1 MQVEKNETLA
11 GVRLIKVRDFL
22 RLYLMLYEQSFPAE
36 AIEDFFKVS
45 GGRKQEIEEA
55 LVRAG
60 YVAPHE
66 SDKTR
71 YLVAPLGMQL
81 CNARFIPRISREKAE
96 ALLRSFLARVASINE
111 RDELTHKVTGVR
123 VFGSY
128 LTDKADLGDIDLAVA
143 IKARRKSHVKESI
156 ERANQSGK
164 TIRSFVDRITFGRS
178 EVRKLLKDGSPY
190 LSIHEF
196 DEVDELGI
204 PYKVLFPSNVT
215 N

>member
-1 MQVEKNETLA
+1 MQVERNETLA

-22 RLYLMLYEQSFPAE
+22 RRHEESFPAE
-36 AIEDFFKVS
+36 AIGEFFKVS

-66 SDKTR
+66 SDKPR
-71 YLVAPLGMQL
+71 YLITPLGLQL

-96 ALLRSFLARVASINE
+96 ALLQSFLARVASINE
-111 RDELTHKVTGVR
+111 RDEFTHKVTGVR

-143 IKARRKSHVKESI
+143 IEARRKSHVNESM

-164 TIRSFVDRITFGRS
+164 TIRSFLDRITFGRS
-178 EVRKLLKDGSPY
+178 EVRTLLKGGSPY

-196 DEVDELGI
+196 DEVDELET
-204 PYKVLFPSNVT
+204 PCKVLFPSNGA

>member
-1 MQVEKNETLA
+1 M
-11 GVRLIKVRDFL
+11 KVRDFL
-22 RLYLMLYEQSFPAE
+22 RLQKESFPAE
-36 AIEDFFKVS
+36 AIGEQFKVS

-60 YVAPHE
+60 YVIPDENH
-66 SDKTR
+66 KTR
-71 YLVAPLGMQL
+71 YLVTPLGMQL
-81 CNARFIPRISREKAE
+81 SNAKFISRISREKAE
-96 ALLRSFLARVASINE
+96 ALLQSFLVRVISINE

-143 IKARRKSHVKESI
+143 IKARRESHVKESV
-156 ERANQSGK
+156 ERANQSVRAV
-164 TIRSFVDRITFGRS
+164 RSFLDRITFGRS
-178 EVRKLLKDGSPY
+178 EVRKLLKGGSRY

-204 PYKVLFPSNVT
+204 PYKVLFPSNDT
-215 N
+215 S

>member
-1 MQVEKNETLA
+1 MQVGKNETLA
-11 GVRLIKVRDFL
+11 GVRLIKLRDFL
-22 RLYLMLYEQSFPAE
+22 RFHEVSFPAE
-36 AIEDFFKVS
+36 AIGEQFKVN

-60 YVAPHE
+60 YVTRHE
-66 SDKTR
+66 EDKTR

-81 CNARFIPRISREKAE
+81 CNARFISRISREKAE
-96 ALLRSFLARVASINE
+96 ALLQSFLVRVVSINE

-143 IKARRKSHVKESI
+143 IKARRESHVKESV
-156 ERANQSGK
+156 ERANQSVRA
-164 TIRSFVDRITFGRS
+164 IRSFLDRITFGRS
-178 EVRKLLKDGSPY
+178 EVKKLLKGGSPY
-190 LSIHEF
+190 LSVHEF

-204 PYKVLFPSNVT
+204 PYKVLFPSNGA